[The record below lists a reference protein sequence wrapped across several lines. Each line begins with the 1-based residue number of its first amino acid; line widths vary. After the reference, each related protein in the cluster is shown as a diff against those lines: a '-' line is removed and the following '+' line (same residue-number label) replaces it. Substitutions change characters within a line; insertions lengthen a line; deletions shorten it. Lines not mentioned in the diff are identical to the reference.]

1 MHSTHDAGTA
11 ANTAALHPR
20 AAEAAKPPKSSKT
33 MTVASFVL
41 GGIGGVFAI
50 EFLDSLTADLSW
62 PAMLGLVATVA
73 VVFWLQIL
81 LHEAGHA
88 VAGMLTGRRLLGAGV
103 GPLRI
108 DRGVGG
114 WRLRWGGGVRG
125 VGGYAALTP
134 DARADARGPAI
145 VFILGG
151 PLANLLTAALALA
164 VLRLGLSPGGFG
176 SIALG
181 AIAACGTFLGLINLL
196 PFKSQGWSSDG
207 YTLRELLRDTPASK
221 VMRAQQCVLALAMA
235 GVRPRDWPVA
245 QLDVPHE
252 LPPDVRFSANMLRL
266 SWALDHGDRP
276 AADTAAHALAEA
288 HASAPDGIRQG
299 IATMLATYA
308 ARTGDAGLLTAWR
321 PHCEG
326 GLLDLSPFRLWLD
339 AEAAAMAGDAMQ
351 ARALVAQVRDAM
363 PRIHDPASVVVMGEY
378 LGELEGRL
386 GEGAAVAKDA
396 VVTA

>member
-1 MHSTHDAGTA
+1 MPVTA
-11 ANTAALHPR
+11 
-20 AAEAAKPPKSSKT
+20 EEGS
-33 MTVASFVL
+33 
-41 GGIGGVFAI
+41 
-50 EFLDSLTADLSW
+50 
-62 PAMLGLVATVA
+62 
-73 VVFWLQIL
+73 
-81 LHEAGHA
+81 
-88 VAGMLTGRRLLGAGV
+88 
-103 GPLRI
+103 
-108 DRGVGG
+108 G
-114 WRLRWGGGVRG
+114 WRLRWGGGVRGGGVRG
-125 VGGYAALTP
+125 VGGYAALTA

-176 SIALG
+176 SLALG
-181 AIAACGTFLGLINLL
+181 ATAACGTFLGLINLL
-196 PFKSQGWSSDG
+196 PFKSHGWNSDG

-245 QLDVPHE
+245 QLDVPVD

-276 AADTAAHALAEA
+276 AADAAAHALADA
-288 HASAPDGIRQG
+288 HPSAPDGIRQG

-308 ARTGDAGLLTAWR
+308 ARTGDAGLLAAWR

-339 AEAAAMAGDAMQ
+339 AEAAAMAGDAVQ
-351 ARALVAQVRDAM
+351 ARALVAQVREAM

-386 GEGAAVAKDA
+386 A
-396 VVTA
+396 TAR